1 MCLNGAL
8 CLLVDAVAA
17 ARPRTRSDRPPGSTI
32 SEKSRLAFEAATA
45 VVVEALPFFQSPE
58 REVSRTREGVPSHLS
73 SARAATLV
81 PSRAPYTPRASADRP
96 ATAAE
101 SLARSDSSADAA
113 EPRFVNTASISASAF
128 FLPSSSASSA
138 ALRLTSSLAR
148 PSLILPSASARA
160 RACCTRDSRS
170 LLYFSVARRSASI
183 AAAARAR
190 SCSCRRTPSSWS
202 ATSSAF
208 LARAASCSPA
218 LRFLASSSWYC
229 ASCAFAC
236 ASCCIVFR
244 CSSHRT
250 RSCSTLCCLAY
261 ASSSACLVLSS
272 WAFVTS
278 CCLASSMTCVV
289 FRRCCCC
296 CCLFVN
302 GVVVVV
308 VFVERWRF

>member
-96 ATAAE
+96 DTAAE

-183 AAAARAR
+183 AAAARLPPGAR
-190 SCSCRRTPSSWS
+190 PARRS
-202 ATSSAF
+202 
-208 LARAASCSPA
+208 SPA
-218 LRFLASSSWYC
+218 RPRARPRCASSPARPGTVPAAPSP
-229 ASCAFAC
+229 ARPA
-236 ASCCIVFR
+236 
-244 CSSHRT
+244 
-250 RSCSTLCCLAY
+250 
-261 ASSSACLVLSS
+261 ASSSAAPPTGRAPV
-272 WAFVTS
+272 
-278 CCLASSMTCVV
+278 
-289 FRRCCCC
+289 RR
-296 CCLFVN
+296 FAA
-302 GVVVVV
+302 
-308 VFVERWRF
+308 WRTPRARPVWS